1 MFCFVFNFFIIMTLL
16 CQNSKFGK
24 IPRKVGYQICLSDS
38 SVPAVVPKPIH
49 TSEATG
55 KPISL
60 VGLFAEAPIG
70 SNCVTTRR
78 FCMTFVC

>member
-1 MFCFVFNFFIIMTLL
+1 M
-16 CQNSKFGK
+16 SKLQIRE
-24 IPRKVGYQICLSDS
+24 IPHKVGYQICLSDS
-38 SVPAVVPKPIH
+38 SVPAVVPKPID

-70 SNCVTTRR
+70 SNEVRGDRQTHLLGKGSLQKHL
-78 FCMTFVC
+78 